1 MTNDDQKSVLD
12 VIGWCKDLEEKIK
25 KLEAREIPVIDH
37 GDFIR
42 DENLKLQKGEGE
54 RSITESITFNKAFK
68 QVPVVKV
75 SLSGIDTG
83 DDRPTRIDVRAE
95 NVTTEGC
102 DIVMGTWGNSHIY
115 FLKVNWTAI
124 GY

>member
-25 KLEAREIPVIDH
+25 KLEAREIPVVDH
-37 GDFIR
+37 GDFIK
-42 DENLKLQKGEGE
+42 DKNSDLNKGEGE
-54 RSITESITFNKAFK
+54 RLITEKITFNKVFK
-68 QVPVVKV
+68 KAPVVKA
-75 SLSGIDTG
+75 SLSGIDPG
-83 DDRPTRIDVRAE
+83 DQFPARIDVRAE

-102 DIVMGTWGNSHIY
+102 DIVMGTWGNSTIY